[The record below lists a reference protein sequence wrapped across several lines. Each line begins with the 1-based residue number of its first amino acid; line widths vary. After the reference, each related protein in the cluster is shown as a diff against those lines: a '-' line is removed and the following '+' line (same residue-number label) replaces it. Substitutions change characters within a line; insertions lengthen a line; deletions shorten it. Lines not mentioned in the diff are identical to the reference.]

1 MNLGNDIKEDDEF
14 FREIKRTLG
23 ITWKDKDTDSNV
35 RDYIRQGVEVLQ
47 NDVGTSIDFEKDDI
61 ARGLLKTY
69 CRYARNNSEEYFI
82 ENNLKTILKLEV
94 KYGKDKV

>member
-1 MNLGNDIKEDDEF
+1 MNFGNNIKEDDEF
-14 FREIKRTLG
+14 VEEVKRTLG
-23 ITWKDKDTDSNV
+23 ITWKDDITDNNV

-47 NDVGTSIDFEKDDI
+47 NDVGTSIDFENDDI

-82 ENNLKTILKLEV
+82 ENNLQTILKLEV
-94 KYGKDKV
+94 QYGKDKV